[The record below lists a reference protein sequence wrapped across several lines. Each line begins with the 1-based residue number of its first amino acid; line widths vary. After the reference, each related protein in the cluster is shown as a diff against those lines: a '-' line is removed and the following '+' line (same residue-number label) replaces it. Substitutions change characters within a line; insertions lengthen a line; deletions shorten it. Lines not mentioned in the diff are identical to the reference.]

1 MQNKKTKKSYCYSC
15 KKILSK
21 FDIELNQKYPSYSKK
36 LMCTSCLKDQENRLS
51 KEISKLSSDDTDFYN
66 Y

>member
-1 MQNKKTKKSYCYSC
+1 MQNKKTKKNYCYSC
-15 KKILSK
+15 KKRLSR

-36 LMCTSCLKDQENRLS
+36 IMCTSCLKKQENTLS
-51 KEISKLSSDDTDFYN
+51 KEISKLSSDDIDFYN